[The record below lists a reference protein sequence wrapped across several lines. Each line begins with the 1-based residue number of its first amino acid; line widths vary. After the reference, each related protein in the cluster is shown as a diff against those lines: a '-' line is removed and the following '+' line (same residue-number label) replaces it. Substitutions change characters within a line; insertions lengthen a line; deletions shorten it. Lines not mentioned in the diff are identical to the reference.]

1 MESGAPAHYIIY
13 MKTILRIGRLAFA
26 LGSCAIALAGIQ
38 AYAEVNGVDP
48 SSDHLWTDIKGDT
61 YSLRAHFANGT
72 QRMAARLDEQVG
84 ELKAKR
90 SGMTTDT
97 KDWDFAMKEVEDSR
111 ALLADRINSLGKAT
125 TPETWEDAKE
135 KVGEAWHRSQLA
147 VDKMNSTRTS

>member
-1 MESGAPAHYIIY
+1 MESAAPAPYIVR
-13 MKTILRIGRLAFA
+13 MKTILRVGRLAFA
-26 LGSCAIALAGIQ
+26 LGACVIALAGIR

-61 YSLRAHFANGT
+61 YSLRAHFANGAA
-72 QRMAARLDEQVG
+72 RMAARLAEQVG
-84 ELKAKR
+84 DLKAKR

-111 ALLADRINSLGKAT
+111 DLLADRINSLGKAV

-135 KVGEAWHRSQLA
+135 KVGEAWHRSQIA